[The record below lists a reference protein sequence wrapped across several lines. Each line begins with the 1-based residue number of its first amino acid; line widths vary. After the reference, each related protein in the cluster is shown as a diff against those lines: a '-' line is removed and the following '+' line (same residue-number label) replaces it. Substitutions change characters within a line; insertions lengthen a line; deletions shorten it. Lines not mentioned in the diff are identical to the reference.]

1 MKSKNLG
8 EDVTGILTI
17 IFLKHKVEPIKLI
30 NEYIWRSRN
39 KSEINTGISIIGRNF
54 HDISLLVCSGFI
66 ALF

>member
-17 IFLKHKVEPIKLI
+17 IFLKHKAEPIKLI

-39 KSEINTGISIIGRNF
+39 
-54 HDISLLVCSGFI
+54 
-66 ALF
+66 